1 MLEAR
6 VKQASVLKKLLD
18 GTPILTMSISPRSI
32 PPDLHTSGPIK
43 ADRLPKQISPADGSF
58 FLAIKE
64 LVTDGNLDCTDEGI
78 VSAIPCCLVAFT
90 FLLASMCTSNPPSPL
105 GTEIRLLL
113 AVFHESAD
121 ILQALQAMDNSHVAL
136 VSLKLIAEQFESY
149 RCDRNMPL
157 GVNVSLSPFRLSI
170 VNMDPDCV
178 WPVIK
183 LTSLTKILKC
193 AKDNDVVTL
202 KAADDADSL
211 GMVFESPSEQPY
223 LSSICYK
230 RIGKAFAE
238 CCHDLIEEDRVG
250 EYEMKLMDI
259 DQEHLGIPDTQYD
272 ATITM
277 SSSEFQRI
285 CRDLA
290 ALGESVKIE
299 ASKEGVRFSSEGE
312 VGTGSVLL
320 KQSAG
325 TDRAGV
331 RVKKEVKRDPDQDEE
346 EEEEEEEKPNVEN
359 EGGEQIQLKDND
371 VLWELDRGRDG
382 RGRAAEEAQGAKW
395 QGQGEFVIV
404 VRSSR
409 LQILQRLPDVPQF
422 L

>member
-18 GTPILTMSISPRSI
+18 
-32 PPDLHTSGPIK
+32 
-43 ADRLPKQISPADGSF
+43 
-58 FLAIKE
+58 AIKE

-78 VSAIPCCLVAFT
+78 
-90 FLLASMCTSNPPSPL
+90 
-105 GTEIRLLL
+105 
-113 AVFHESAD
+113 
-121 ILQALQAMDNSHVAL
+121 ALQAMDNSHVAL
-136 VSLKLIAEQFESY
+136 VSLKLLADQFEAY

-157 GVNVSLSPFRLSI
+157 GVN
-170 VNMDPDCV
+170 
-178 WPVIK
+178 

-211 GMVFESPSEQPY
+211 GLVFESP
-223 LSSICYK
+223 K
-230 RIGKAFAE
+230 
-238 CCHDLIEEDRVG
+238 EDRVG

-277 SSSEFQRI
+277 SSAEFQRI

-312 VGTGSVLL
+312 VGSGSVLL

-325 TDRAGV
+325 TERGGGSS
-331 RVKKEVKRDPDQDEE
+331 KNVKRDPDEE
-346 EEEEEEEKPNVEN
+346 EEEEEEEEDRKPDVDE
-359 EGGEQIQLKDND
+359 EGEDEVDDEDRPKKRKAANGKAKTAKKSKAVSSDEDVGVSIILEKQVSLTFSLKYLSNFAKSAPLAREVSLNMSND
-371 VLWELDRGRDG
+371 VPLLVQFDFE
-382 RGRAAEEAQGAKW
+382 QGT
-395 QGQGEFVIV
+395 
-404 VRSSR
+404 
-409 LQILQRLPDVPQF
+409 LQFF
-422 L
+422 LAPKISDE

>member
-6 VKQASVLKKLLD
+6 LKQASVLKKLLD
-18 GTPILTMSISPRSI
+18 
-32 PPDLHTSGPIK
+32 
-43 ADRLPKQISPADGSF
+43 
-58 FLAIKE
+58 AIKE

-78 VSAIPCCLVAFT
+78 
-90 FLLASMCTSNPPSPL
+90 
-105 GTEIRLLL
+105 
-113 AVFHESAD
+113 
-121 ILQALQAMDNSHVAL
+121 ALQAMDNSHVAL
-136 VSLKLIAEQFESY
+136 VSLKLVAEQFESY

-157 GVNVSLSPFRLSI
+157 GVN
-170 VNMDPDCV
+170 
-178 WPVIK
+178 

-211 GMVFESPSEQPY
+211 GLVFESP
-223 LSSICYK
+223 K
-230 RIGKAFAE
+230 
-238 CCHDLIEEDRVG
+238 EDRVG

-259 DQEHLGIPDTQYD
+259 DQEHLGIPDTNYD

-312 VGTGSVLL
+312 VGNGSVLL

-325 TDRAGV
+325 QDRSGGSK
-331 RVKKEVKRDPDQDEE
+331 KKEVKRDPDEDEE
-346 EEEEEEEKPNVEN
+346 EEEEEEEKPEVDE
-359 EGGEQIQLKDND
+359 EGAKTVKKSKSASNDDEPGVSIILEKQVSLTFSLKYLSNFAKSAPLAKEVSLNMSND
-371 VLWELDRGRDG
+371 VPLLVQFDFE
-382 RGRAAEEAQGAKW
+382 QGT
-395 QGQGEFVIV
+395 
-404 VRSSR
+404 
-409 LQILQRLPDVPQF
+409 LQFF
-422 L
+422 LAPKVST